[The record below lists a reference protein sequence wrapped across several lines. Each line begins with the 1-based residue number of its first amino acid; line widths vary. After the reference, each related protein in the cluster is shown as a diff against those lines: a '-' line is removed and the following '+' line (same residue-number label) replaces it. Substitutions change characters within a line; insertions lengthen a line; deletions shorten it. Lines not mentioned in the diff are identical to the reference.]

1 MKRVLPYLALV
12 LLAITVLIADKYYP
26 YGPSSDEED
35 VYLAQNFKYVN
46 PHNGYYQ
53 PMQ

>member
-35 VYLAQNFKYVN
+35 VYLAQNLESRSTVPSSSIFY
-46 PHNGYYQ
+46 
-53 PMQ
+53 